1 MPAKHATATTEARSP
16 ERQAIADAQAE
27 LAAAIATVTCL
38 EIEVE
43 GATDALY
50 AARHAQEQAE
60 AVAARA
66 AGPRPILEY
75 RLARSGHVY
84 GDAPPPPPEVAEA
97 VRQAVAAHDAAE
109 RHRADLRERLEA
121 ARAAKA
127 RAERSFDT
135 AIVRAIQVS
144 PELAKLLADIDRM
157 RHELLSNQRA
167 AEWLLQRNVV
177 SRKEAQDLS
186 MPIAWTA
193 IPGAGPW
200 EAAFEALRAHSGDG
214 ERPIQLIVNTGSGD
228 HEHLLALA

>member
-1 MPAKHATATTEARSP
+1 MATKQATAVAEARTP

-27 LAAAIATVTCL
+27 LADAVATVTCL

-66 AGPRPILEY
+66 AGPRPIVEY

-109 RHRADLRERLEA
+109 RHRADLRDELEA
-121 ARAAKA
+121 ARTAKA
-127 RAERSFDT
+127 RAERSLDT
-135 AIVRAIQVS
+135 AIIRCIQQS
-144 PELAKLLADIDRM
+144 PELAKMLVDIDRM

-167 AEWLLQRNVV
+167 SEWLLQRNVV

-193 IPGAGPW
+193 IPGAPPW
-200 EAAFEALRAHSGDG
+200 EAAFAALRKDPDADLPG
-214 ERPIQLIVNTGSGD
+214 
-228 HEHLLALA
+228 